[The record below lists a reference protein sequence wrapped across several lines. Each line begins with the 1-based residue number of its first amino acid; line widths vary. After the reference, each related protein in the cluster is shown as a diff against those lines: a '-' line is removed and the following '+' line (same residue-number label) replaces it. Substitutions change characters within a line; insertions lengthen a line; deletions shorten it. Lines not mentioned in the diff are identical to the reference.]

1 MQKSKLEKLR
11 LIVSQM
17 INDEQNEHSKLLD
30 MLKKR
35 IGQTDVYFE
44 VEKILD
50 EIHDAKDNV
59 LRKVYQHIQDLEK

>member
-30 MLKKR
+30 VLKKR
-35 IGQTDVYFE
+35 IGQTDVYLE
-44 VEKILD
+44 VEKVLD
-50 EIHDAKDNV
+50 EIHDAKDEV